1 MKPITRLFVAGA
13 LSVLAAHAFAQEK
26 KPAPSP
32 AAQGK
37 GVVEVTRVTATV
49 ESIDQATRTVTL
61 KDSGGKLFAF
71 VAGDDVRNLAQVS
84 KGDVVTL
91 DYAQALAVR
100 LAKSASKTRERTVT
114 EGVQRAAPGQ
124 MPGGVAAREIKV
136 IASVEDIDAKKQM
149 VTLRGP
155 EHTVAVKVQ
164 DPAMLQGVKK
174 GDMVEASYTE
184 AVAIKVEKGAKK

>member
-1 MKPITRLFVAGA
+1 MKPITRLFAAAA
-13 LSVLAAHAFAQEK
+13 LSMLAAHTFAQDK
-26 KPAPSP
+26 SKASP

-37 GVVEVTRVTATV
+37 GVAEIVRVTATV

-61 KDSGGKLFAF
+61 KDSKGKLFAF

-91 DYAQALAVR
+91 DYAAALAVR
-100 LAKSASKTRERTVT
+100 LAKSASKVRERTVT
-114 EGVQRAAPGQ
+114 EGVKRAEVGQ
-124 MPGGVAAREIKV
+124 MPGGMAVREVKV
-136 IASVEDIDAKKQM
+136 VASVEAIDAKKQM

-155 EHTVAVKVQ
+155 EHTVSMKVQ

-174 GDMVEASYTE
+174 GDMVEAVYTE

>member
-1 MKPITRLFVAGA
+1 MKPITRLFAAAA
-13 LSVLAAHAFAQEK
+13 LSMLAAHTFAQDK
-26 KPAPSP
+26 SKASP

-37 GVVEVTRVTATV
+37 GVAEIVRVTATV

-61 KDSGGKLFAF
+61 KDSKGKLFAF

-91 DYAQALAVR
+91 DYAAALAVR
-100 LAKSASKTRERTVT
+100 LAKSASKVRERTVT
-114 EGVQRAAPGQ
+114 EGVKRAEAGQ
-124 MPGGVAAREIKV
+124 MPGGMAVREVKV
-136 IASVEDIDAKKQM
+136 VASVEAIDAKKQM

-155 EHTVAVKVQ
+155 EHTVSMKVQ

-174 GDMVEASYTE
+174 GDMVEAVYTE

>member
-1 MKPITRLFVAGA
+1 MNRIPQVLVAAA
-13 LSVLAAHAFAQEK
+13 LSTLAVAAVAQDK
-26 KPAPSP
+26 
-32 AAQGK
+32 AAAAKQGK
-37 GVVEVTRVTATV
+37 GVAEVVRVTATV

-61 KDSGGKLFAF
+61 KDSSGKLVAF
-71 VAGDDVRNLAQVS
+71 VAGPDVRNLAQVS

-100 LAKSASKTRERTVT
+100 LSKSASKTRERTVT
-114 EGVQRAAPGQ
+114 EGMQRAEVGK
-124 MPGGVAAREIKV
+124 MPGGVAVREVKV
-136 IASVEDIDAKKQM
+136 TASVEDIDTKKQI

-155 EHTVAVKVQ
+155 EHTVPVKVE

-174 GDMVEASYTE
+174 GDMVEAVYTE